1 MNEIHLKVFGLQTIE
16 IRFLLVAFKINCRV
30 FGIYA
35 NGACRTNSI
44 IGGFWFSNR
53 HILNICLERV
63 ARLVIYVEVMQPVKF
78 CILTIN

>member
-16 IRFLLVAFKINCRV
+16 TKSLLVAFKINCRV

-44 IGGFWFSNR
+44 IGGF
-53 HILNICLERV
+53 
-63 ARLVIYVEVMQPVKF
+63 
-78 CILTIN
+78 